1 MAPQVD
7 HVITGVSSIAGAGP
21 GCLVFAEE
29 EASFAAA
36 LASGAGAVLVGPQMT
51 AVGASKPV
59 LRIPQPRLAFARAA
73 LLLRDPQPAP
83 SIHPTA
89 VIAPGVQIG
98 DRVSV
103 GAHASVEEGAS
114 IGAGTIIG
122 SGAVIGAGV
131 RIGSNCHIYPRVV
144 IYPGATLGDRV
155 VVHAGAVLGAD
166 GFGYVRDRTN
176 GEYTQFP
183 QQGTLV
189 IEDDV
194 EIGANTTIDRG
205 ALEETRIGRG
215 TKLDNLIHIG
225 HNCNIGRNVVIAAQT
240 GISGSSAVGDGA
252 ILGGQVGMGD
262 HAMVGPGV
270 ILGGQAGILPKK
282 KLLGPG
288 IVFWGTPAKPVR
300 QYLKEL
306 AMLARL
312 KRPAGKRIE
321 RVMAIVVVG
330 GHSRSVGKTS
340 VVASLIARLPERHW
354 TACKITQFGHGFC
367 TANGEPCD
375 CQTDEH
381 TIAITAERD
390 PNTGTDSARFL
401 AAGASRSLWV
411 RTRIGRL
418 ADAMPRIRQEIDAAE
433 NIIFESNSLLQFL
446 RPDLY
451 LTVLDHATADFKDS
465 ARLFLDRADAVLLRA
480 SGQHLTP
487 QWKQVS
493 LRLMAGKPRFLVTP
507 PRPDRGRSG
516 CFRGAKA
523 AGTKSG
529 SRSK

>member
-1 MAPQVD
+1 MPIPLSQLAERLGAEIDGVLVD
-7 HVITGVSSIAGAGP
+7 HVITGVSGIAAAGP

-36 LASGAGAVLVGPQMT
+36 LASAAGAVLVSPQMT
-51 AVGASKPV
+51 TAAANKPV

-73 LLLRDPQPAP
+73 RLLRDPRPDP

-89 VIAPGVQIG
+89 VIDPTAQIG
-98 DRVSV
+98 AGVSM
-103 GAHASVEEGAS
+103 GTHASVEGGAS
-114 IGAGTIIG
+114 IGPGTIIG
-122 SGAVIGAGV
+122 AGAVVGAGV

-205 ALEETRIGRG
+205 ALEETRIARG

-270 ILGGQAGILPKK
+270 ILGGQAGILPRK

-312 KRPAGKRIE
+312 KRPA
-321 RVMAIVVVG
+321 
-330 GHSRSVGKTS
+330 
-340 VVASLIARLPERHW
+340 
-354 TACKITQFGHGFC
+354 
-367 TANGEPCD
+367 
-375 CQTDEH
+375 
-381 TIAITAERD
+381 AE
-390 PNTGTDSARFL
+390 
-401 AAGASRSLWV
+401 
-411 RTRIGRL
+411 
-418 ADAMPRIRQEIDAAE
+418 E
-433 NIIFESNSLLQFL
+433 
-446 RPDLY
+446 
-451 LTVLDHATADFKDS
+451 
-465 ARLFLDRADAVLLRA
+465 
-480 SGQHLTP
+480 
-487 QWKQVS
+487 
-493 LRLMAGKPRFLVTP
+493 
-507 PRPDRGRSG
+507 
-516 CFRGAKA
+516 
-523 AGTKSG
+523 
-529 SRSK
+529 

>member
-1 MAPQVD
+1 MPIPLSRLAERLGAEIDGVQVD

-29 EASFAAA
+29 ETSFAAA
-36 LASGAGAVLVGPQMT
+36 LASAAGAVLVGPQMT
-51 AVGASKPV
+51 TAGANKPV

-73 LLLRDPQPAP
+73 LLLRGPQPDP
-83 SIHPTA
+83 SVHSTA
-89 VIAPGVQIG
+89 VIDPKAQMGG
-98 DRVSV
+98 GVSV

-122 SGAVIGAGV
+122 AGVVIGAGV

-144 IYPGATLGDRV
+144 IYPGTTLGDRV

-205 ALEETRIGRG
+205 ALEETRIARG

-225 HNCNIGRNVVIAAQT
+225 HNCKIGRNVVIAAQT

-312 KRPAGKRIE
+312 KRPA
-321 RVMAIVVVG
+321 
-330 GHSRSVGKTS
+330 
-340 VVASLIARLPERHW
+340 P
-354 TACKITQFGHGFC
+354 
-367 TANGEPCD
+367 
-375 CQTDEH
+375 DE
-381 TIAITAERD
+381 
-390 PNTGTDSARFL
+390 
-401 AAGASRSLWV
+401 
-411 RTRIGRL
+411 
-418 ADAMPRIRQEIDAAE
+418 
-433 NIIFESNSLLQFL
+433 
-446 RPDLY
+446 
-451 LTVLDHATADFKDS
+451 
-465 ARLFLDRADAVLLRA
+465 
-480 SGQHLTP
+480 
-487 QWKQVS
+487 
-493 LRLMAGKPRFLVTP
+493 
-507 PRPDRGRSG
+507 
-516 CFRGAKA
+516 
-523 AGTKSG
+523 
-529 SRSK
+529 

>member
-1 MAPQVD
+1 MPIPLSELAEQLGAELEGAQLGY
-7 HVITGVSSIAGAGP
+7 VITGVSSIAGAGP

-36 LASGAGAVLVGPQMT
+36 MASHAGAVLVGQQMT
-51 AVGASKPV
+51 TAGAKKPV
-59 LRIPQPRLAFARAA
+59 LRLPQPRLAFARAA
-73 LLLRDPQPAP
+73 VLLRGPQPEP

-89 VIAPGVQIG
+89 VIAPGVLIG
-98 DRVSV
+98 GKVSV
-103 GAHASVEEGAS
+103 GAHASVEQGAS
-114 IGAGTIIG
+114 IGGGTIIG

-131 RIGSNCHIYPRVV
+131 RLGNDCHIYPRVV

-205 ALEETRIGRG
+205 ALEETRIACG

-306 AMLARL
+306 AMIARL
-312 KRPAGKRIE
+312 KRPAG
-321 RVMAIVVVG
+321 
-330 GHSRSVGKTS
+330 
-340 VVASLIARLPERHW
+340 
-354 TACKITQFGHGFC
+354 
-367 TANGEPCD
+367 
-375 CQTDEH
+375 DE
-381 TIAITAERD
+381 
-390 PNTGTDSARFL
+390 
-401 AAGASRSLWV
+401 
-411 RTRIGRL
+411 
-418 ADAMPRIRQEIDAAE
+418 
-433 NIIFESNSLLQFL
+433 
-446 RPDLY
+446 
-451 LTVLDHATADFKDS
+451 
-465 ARLFLDRADAVLLRA
+465 
-480 SGQHLTP
+480 
-487 QWKQVS
+487 
-493 LRLMAGKPRFLVTP
+493 
-507 PRPDRGRSG
+507 
-516 CFRGAKA
+516 
-523 AGTKSG
+523 
-529 SRSK
+529 

>member
-1 MAPQVD
+1 MPIPLSELAERLGAELDAAQVD

-29 EASFAAA
+29 EASLAAA
-36 LASGAGAVLVGPQMT
+36 MASGAGAVLVGQQMVI
-51 AVGASKPV
+51 AGATKPV
-59 LRIPQPRLAFARAA
+59 LRMLQPRLAFARAA
-73 LLLRDPQPAP
+73 VLLRAPQPEP

-89 VIAPGVQIG
+89 VIAPGVQMG
-98 DRVSV
+98 GKVSV
-103 GAHASVEEGAS
+103 GAHASVEDGAS
-114 IGAGTIIG
+114 IGEGTIIG

-131 RIGSNCHIYPRVV
+131 RVGNHSHIYPRVV

-194 EIGANTTIDRG
+194 EVGANTTIDRG
-205 ALEETRIGRG
+205 ALEETRIARG

-312 KRPAGKRIE
+312 KRP
-321 RVMAIVVVG
+321 
-330 GHSRSVGKTS
+330 T
-340 VVASLIARLPERHW
+340 
-354 TACKITQFGHGFC
+354 
-367 TANGEPCD
+367 GE
-375 CQTDEH
+375 E
-381 TIAITAERD
+381 
-390 PNTGTDSARFL
+390 
-401 AAGASRSLWV
+401 
-411 RTRIGRL
+411 
-418 ADAMPRIRQEIDAAE
+418 
-433 NIIFESNSLLQFL
+433 
-446 RPDLY
+446 
-451 LTVLDHATADFKDS
+451 
-465 ARLFLDRADAVLLRA
+465 
-480 SGQHLTP
+480 
-487 QWKQVS
+487 
-493 LRLMAGKPRFLVTP
+493 
-507 PRPDRGRSG
+507 
-516 CFRGAKA
+516 
-523 AGTKSG
+523 
-529 SRSK
+529 

>member
-1 MAPQVD
+1 MPIPLSELAERLGAELEGAPVD
-7 HVITGVSSIAGAGP
+7 RVITGVSGIAGAGP

-29 EASFAAA
+29 EASLAAA
-36 LASGAGAVLVGPQMT
+36 MASDAGAVLVGQQMT
-51 AVGASKPV
+51 SAGATKPV
-59 LRIPQPRLAFARAA
+59 LRILQPRLAFARAA
-73 LLLRDPQPAP
+73 VLLRGPQPEP
-83 SIHPTA
+83 SIHLTA
-89 VIAPGVQIG
+89 VIGPGVRMG
-98 DRVSV
+98 GKVSV
-103 GAHASVEEGAS
+103 GAHASVEEGAG
-114 IGAGTIIG
+114 IGERTIIG

-131 RIGSNCHIYPRVV
+131 RIGDDCHIYPRVV
-144 IYPGATLGDRV
+144 IYPGVTLGDRV

-205 ALEETRIGRG
+205 ALEQTRIARG

-225 HNCNIGRNVVIAAQT
+225 HNCSIGRNVVIAAQT

-312 KRPAGKRIE
+312 KRPAG
-321 RVMAIVVVG
+321 
-330 GHSRSVGKTS
+330 
-340 VVASLIARLPERHW
+340 
-354 TACKITQFGHGFC
+354 
-367 TANGEPCD
+367 GE
-375 CQTDEH
+375 
-381 TIAITAERD
+381 
-390 PNTGTDSARFL
+390 
-401 AAGASRSLWV
+401 
-411 RTRIGRL
+411 
-418 ADAMPRIRQEIDAAE
+418 
-433 NIIFESNSLLQFL
+433 
-446 RPDLY
+446 
-451 LTVLDHATADFKDS
+451 
-465 ARLFLDRADAVLLRA
+465 
-480 SGQHLTP
+480 
-487 QWKQVS
+487 
-493 LRLMAGKPRFLVTP
+493 
-507 PRPDRGRSG
+507 
-516 CFRGAKA
+516 
-523 AGTKSG
+523 
-529 SRSK
+529 

>member
-1 MAPQVD
+1 MPITLSQLAERLGAELDGLQSDTEV
-7 HVITGVSSIAGAGP
+7 TGVSSIAGAGP
-21 GCLVFAEE
+21 GCLVFAED

-36 LASGAGAVLVGPQMT
+36 LASGAVAVLAGPQIAT
-51 AVGASKPV
+51 AGARKPV
-59 LRIPQPRLAFARAA
+59 LRTLQPRLAFARAA
-73 LLLRDPQPAP
+73 VLLRKPQPPP

-89 VIAPGVQIG
+89 ALSPGVQI
-98 DRVSV
+98 DPSVSI

-122 SGAVIGAGV
+122 SGAVVGAGV

-155 VVHAGAVLGAD
+155 VIHAGAVLGAD

-176 GEYTQFP
+176 GEYSQFP

-194 EIGANTTIDRG
+194 DIGANTTIDRG

-225 HNCNIGRNVVIAAQT
+225 HNCSIGRNVVIAAQT
-240 GISGSSAVGDGA
+240 GISGSSAVGEGA

-312 KRPAGKRIE
+312 KKE
-321 RVMAIVVVG
+321 
-330 GHSRSVGKTS
+330 
-340 VVASLIARLPERHW
+340 E
-354 TACKITQFGHGFC
+354 
-367 TANGEPCD
+367 
-375 CQTDEH
+375 
-381 TIAITAERD
+381 
-390 PNTGTDSARFL
+390 
-401 AAGASRSLWV
+401 
-411 RTRIGRL
+411 
-418 ADAMPRIRQEIDAAE
+418 
-433 NIIFESNSLLQFL
+433 
-446 RPDLY
+446 
-451 LTVLDHATADFKDS
+451 
-465 ARLFLDRADAVLLRA
+465 
-480 SGQHLTP
+480 
-487 QWKQVS
+487 
-493 LRLMAGKPRFLVTP
+493 
-507 PRPDRGRSG
+507 
-516 CFRGAKA
+516 
-523 AGTKSG
+523 
-529 SRSK
+529 

>member
-1 MAPQVD
+1 MSIPLSELAEQLGAQLDGAQVD
-7 HVITGVSSIAGAGP
+7 HVITRVSSIAGAGP

-29 EASFAAA
+29 ETSFAAA
-36 LASGAGAVLVGPQMT
+36 LASGASAVLIGQQMAT
-51 AVGASKPV
+51 AGANKPV

-73 LLLRDPQPAP
+73 RLLRDPQPDP
-83 SIHPTA
+83 SVHPTA
-89 VIAPGVQIG
+89 VIDPAVQIG

-103 GAHASVEEGAS
+103 GAYASVEEGAS
-114 IGAGTIIG
+114 IGEGTIIG

-131 RIGSNCHIYPRVV
+131 RIGCKCHIYPRVV

-205 ALEETRIGRG
+205 ALEETRIARG

-282 KLLGPG
+282 KLFGPG

-312 KRPAGKRIE
+312 KRPAG
-321 RVMAIVVVG
+321 
-330 GHSRSVGKTS
+330 
-340 VVASLIARLPERHW
+340 
-354 TACKITQFGHGFC
+354 
-367 TANGEPCD
+367 
-375 CQTDEH
+375 DE
-381 TIAITAERD
+381 
-390 PNTGTDSARFL
+390 
-401 AAGASRSLWV
+401 
-411 RTRIGRL
+411 
-418 ADAMPRIRQEIDAAE
+418 
-433 NIIFESNSLLQFL
+433 
-446 RPDLY
+446 
-451 LTVLDHATADFKDS
+451 
-465 ARLFLDRADAVLLRA
+465 
-480 SGQHLTP
+480 
-487 QWKQVS
+487 
-493 LRLMAGKPRFLVTP
+493 
-507 PRPDRGRSG
+507 
-516 CFRGAKA
+516 
-523 AGTKSG
+523 
-529 SRSK
+529 

>member
-1 MAPQVD
+1 MPIPLSELAEQLGAELDGAQVD

-36 LASGAGAVLVGPQMT
+36 MASGAGAVLVGQHMT
-51 AVGASKPV
+51 TARANKPV
-59 LRIPQPRLAFARAA
+59 LRLPQPRLAFARAA
-73 LLLRDPQPAP
+73 LLLRHPQPDP

-89 VIAPGVQIG
+89 AIGPTVQIG

-103 GAHASVEEGAS
+103 GAHASVDEGAS
-114 IGAGTIIG
+114 IGEGTIIG

-131 RIGSNCHIYPRVV
+131 RIGSKCHIYPRVV
-144 IYPGATLGDRV
+144 IYPGSTLGDRV

-205 ALEETRIGRG
+205 ALEETRIARG
-215 TKLDNLIHIG
+215 AKLDNLIHIG

-312 KRPAGKRIE
+312 KRPAG
-321 RVMAIVVVG
+321 
-330 GHSRSVGKTS
+330 
-340 VVASLIARLPERHW
+340 
-354 TACKITQFGHGFC
+354 
-367 TANGEPCD
+367 
-375 CQTDEH
+375 DE
-381 TIAITAERD
+381 
-390 PNTGTDSARFL
+390 
-401 AAGASRSLWV
+401 
-411 RTRIGRL
+411 
-418 ADAMPRIRQEIDAAE
+418 
-433 NIIFESNSLLQFL
+433 
-446 RPDLY
+446 
-451 LTVLDHATADFKDS
+451 
-465 ARLFLDRADAVLLRA
+465 
-480 SGQHLTP
+480 
-487 QWKQVS
+487 
-493 LRLMAGKPRFLVTP
+493 
-507 PRPDRGRSG
+507 
-516 CFRGAKA
+516 
-523 AGTKSG
+523 
-529 SRSK
+529 

>member
-1 MAPQVD
+1 MPIPLSELAERLGAEIDGVPVD
-7 HVITGVSSIAGAGP
+7 HVITGVSSIAGAVP

-36 LASGAGAVLVGPQMT
+36 LASRAGAVLVGPQMPT
-51 AVGASKPV
+51 AAANKPV
-59 LRIPQPRLAFARAA
+59 LRISQPRLAFARAA
-73 LLLRDPQPAP
+73 RLLRAPQPAP
-83 SIHPTA
+83 SVHSTA
-89 VIAPGVQIG
+89 VIASGVQMG
-98 DRVSV
+98 GQVSV
-103 GAHASVEEGAS
+103 GAHASIEEGAS
-114 IGAGTIIG
+114 LGAGTVIAA
-122 SGAVIGAGV
+122 GAVIGAGV

-205 ALEETRIGRG
+205 ALEETRICRG

-262 HAMVGPGV
+262 HAMVGPDV

-312 KRPAGKRIE
+312 KRPAG
-321 RVMAIVVVG
+321 
-330 GHSRSVGKTS
+330 
-340 VVASLIARLPERHW
+340 
-354 TACKITQFGHGFC
+354 
-367 TANGEPCD
+367 D
-375 CQTDEH
+375 D
-381 TIAITAERD
+381 
-390 PNTGTDSARFL
+390 
-401 AAGASRSLWV
+401 
-411 RTRIGRL
+411 
-418 ADAMPRIRQEIDAAE
+418 
-433 NIIFESNSLLQFL
+433 
-446 RPDLY
+446 
-451 LTVLDHATADFKDS
+451 
-465 ARLFLDRADAVLLRA
+465 
-480 SGQHLTP
+480 
-487 QWKQVS
+487 
-493 LRLMAGKPRFLVTP
+493 
-507 PRPDRGRSG
+507 
-516 CFRGAKA
+516 
-523 AGTKSG
+523 
-529 SRSK
+529 